1 MYCTSNLKQ
10 LGLALHSYHDA
21 RQRFPSGVITS
32 GDDFRDGM
40 HSGFTLLL
48 PHLEESSLHRA
59 YDFAS
64 NWRSENNLS
73 VAQNRLDVLLCPSSG
88 NVVPQ
93 DGGAAGAPADYAFC
107 KGSVAFLC
115 SQPAGGGM
123 FDINSRVRIKAISD
137 GTSHTLAMGEAASS
151 PDLLAAS
158 T

>member
-93 DGGAAGAPADYAFC
+93 DGGAAGAPANYAFC

-123 FDINSRVRIKAISD
+123 EEYLILMAGSESRRSAMVR
-137 GTSHTLAMGEAASS
+137 HTHSRWAKRPAV
-151 PDLLAAS
+151 P
-158 T
+158 TC